1 VSVIFDY
8 YLLICVL
15 NVLVFFCFFPCM
27 QEFERAN
34 TQRVRQ
40 LFNSVDELL
49 YERSVSSPSESLQEE
64 CEEWNG
70 HTPHLRYSSFE
81 QR

>member
-1 VSVIFDY
+1 
-8 YLLICVL
+8 
-15 NVLVFFCFFPCM
+15 M

-49 YERSVSSPSESLQEE
+49 YERRVSSRSESLQEE

-81 QR
+81 QRYICERILTAKRVRQTYFFKVNTFN